1 MMMMIGARFP
11 WLVLFL
17 RDPVTEENSMASLLK
32 AVTMAVEGVVDV
44 ASQVTGFP
52 KPQV

>member
-1 MMMMIGARFP
+1 
-11 WLVLFL
+11 
-17 RDPVTEENSMASLLK
+17 MAALMK

>member
-1 MMMMIGARFP
+1 MS
-11 WLVLFL
+11 LFGREL
-17 RDPVTEENSMASLLK
+17 SPEVAGLSAAVK

>member
-1 MMMMIGARFP
+1 
-11 WLVLFL
+11 
-17 RDPVTEENSMASLLK
+17 MAALMK
-32 AVTMAVEGVVDV
+32 AVMMGVEGVVDV